1 MIRLF
6 LRKLIDAV
14 GLGTLPPVSDYAI
27 NERPRRAVKVDENR
41 STKAKIHNGKTHRE
55 TVDDDGR
62 IVTEI
67 GQNRP
72 KNASEVQIDKYDRA
86 CLDFVVGVKWK
97 RDEARALIMKWHW
110 INGHSAKQIETAH
123 TDTNTNELERG
134 YSERTAAE
142 FVRAFYDADDER
154 EKAGAKRLRSPR
166 DTTDA
171 TANVIEW

>member
-1 MIRLF
+1 MIRF
-6 LRKLIDAV
+6 LKNIIHSV
-14 GLGTLPPVSDYAI
+14 GLGDLPELAEYEIPQ
-27 NERPRRAVKVDENR
+27 RPRRNVKVDDNR
-41 STKAKIHNGKTHRE
+41 TIKSKVVDGRTHRE

-67 GQNRP
+67 GQNKP

-97 RDEARALIMKWHW
+97 KDEARALIMKWHW
-110 INGHSAKQIETAH
+110 MNGHSAKQIETAH
-123 TDTNTNELERG
+123 TDRNTNELERG

-154 EKAGAKRLRSPR
+154 ERAGAKRLRSPR